1 MTTSDDEFDTDALHG
16 DEVDVDVLWR
26 QLLAAK
32 RAGDAQRVR
41 AIENRMRQLQG
52 ERRFRHLSDAQLDER
67 IRSLTGERA
76 PRDML
81 GYSPGGG
88 PGGDSA
94 GSDDLMRFNQAI
106 REGQHVGIEETLNA
120 LLDERERRRG

>member
-1 MTTSDDEFDTDALHG
+1 MADAE
-16 DEVDVDVLWR
+16 EVDVDVLWR

-32 RAGDAQRVR
+32 EAGDAERVR

-52 ERRFRHLSDAQLDER
+52 ERRFAHLSDAELDQR

-94 GSDDLMRFNQAI
+94 GSEDLMRFNRAI
-106 REGQHVGIEETLNA
+106 RDGQHVGIEATLNA
-120 LLDERERRRG
+120 LVDERDRRQA